1 MPPFTM
7 RSIEPPSPMW
17 RPLRTSR
24 SKLNSRPRKKSR
36 KMSPSPAR
44 KLVTSDGWTNESTSG
59 SFGPSSNPARMYAGI
74 AESPKRLATSPS
86 TARTATVTA
95 SCSRVRG
102 PSPPAAHATSR

>member
-1 MPPFTM
+1 MAPAAH
-7 RSIEPPSPMW
+7 EPVEAELETEEEEQEDEPEPGEG
-17 RPLRTSR
+17 
-24 SKLNSRPRKKSR
+24 
-36 KMSPSPAR
+36 
-44 KLVTSDGWTNESTSG
+44 LVTSDGWTNESTSG